1 MGFIPP
7 ARPLWMKKA
16 HEMKKREIE
25 IGVVNAFVK
34 NAAGGN
40 PAGVVLGAD
49 QLDEAEMQALATTAG
64 YSETAF
70 VSNHPDGGFR
80 LDFFTPNRRIADCGH
95 ATVAAFSHMAAKGI
109 VSDGDTVKHT
119 VDGPRKVVI
128 KDGQAFMEQLAPR
141 YLDAPEWKGV
151 TAGDVLASLGLERAD
166 LSDGHTPVV
175 VNTGNSFMLVGVRG
189 AATLKSIMPDQAKIE
204 AISDALDLIGYYV
217 FTLEAGG
224 ADASSR
230 MFAPRYGILEESAT
244 GMAAGPLACLL
255 HDRLGATGPTLTI
268 EQGRYMAPPSVS
280 EIHVRLS
287 VGNDGLIIGLMA
299 GGRALPGDVKTVEV
313 PYA

>member
-1 MGFIPP
+1 
-7 ARPLWMKKA
+7 MKKV
-16 HEMKKREIE
+16 HEMKKQEIE

-49 QLDEAEMQALATTAG
+49 GLQEAEMQALAAAVG

-70 VSNHPDGGFR
+70 VSSHADGGFQ

-109 VSDGDTVKHT
+109 VADGETIKHT

-141 YLDAPEWKGV
+141 YLDAPDWKGV
-151 TAGDVLASLGLERAD
+151 TTGEVLASLGLEGAD
-166 LSDGHTPVV
+166 LLDGHAPVV
-175 VNTGNSFMLVGVRG
+175 VNTGNSFMLVGVRC
-189 AATLKSIMPDQAKIE
+189 AATLAAITPVQAKIE
-204 AISDALDLIGYYV
+204 AISDTLDLIGYYV
-217 FTLEAGG
+217 FTLEADS
-224 ADASSR
+224 ADASTR
-230 MFAPRYGILEESAT
+230 MFAPRYGIPEESAT

-255 HDRLGATGPTLTI
+255 HDRLGATGPALTI
-268 EQGRYMAPPSVS
+268 EQGRYMAPSSVS
-280 EIHVRLS
+280 EIHVALS
-287 VGNDGLIIGLMA
+287 VGDDGHITGLMA
-299 GGRALPGDVKTVEV
+299 GGRALPGDVKVVEV
-313 PYA
+313 PHA